1 MKHDKMQAALNKQI
15 NAEMYSAYLYLA
27 MSAYFEGQNLKGF
40 AHWMKIQAK
49 EEMEH
54 AMKFYNYI
62 HERRWKVKLTAID
75 TPKSSWASPL
85 AAIENAFAHEKK
97 ITASIHSL
105 MDLAVSSKDYASQS
119 MLQWFIDEQV
129 EEENNA
135 DEIVERLKIINKHQG
150 MLMML
155 DAELGR
161 RKDSE

>member
-1 MKHDKMQAALNKQI
+1 MKHNKMQAALNKQI
-15 NAEMYSAYLYLA
+15 NAEMYSAYLYLS
-27 MSAYFEGQNLKGF
+27 MSAYFEEQSLKGF

-62 HERRWKVKLTAID
+62 HERRWQVKLTAIA
-75 TPKSSWASPL
+75 TPKSTWSSPL
-85 AAIENAFAHEKK
+85 AAIEDAFAHEKK
-97 ITASIHSL
+97 ITANINSL

-119 MLQWFIDEQV
+119 MLQWFVDEQV

-135 DEIVERLKIINKHQG
+135 DDIVQRLKLINKHQG

-155 DAELGR
+155 DAELGKR
-161 RKDSE
+161 E